1 MPRKKRST
9 ARLPPALG
17 WMAALALLLFG
28 VGEAYV
34 FSRSEQGQL
43 ILARH
48 LGLGDPNRTAQLVG
62 GRIRA
67 ALARTGIPGDSVSEG
82 RVRSAASLTKWRVGI
97 EPGQSLLQLN
107 YAVTRGL
114 ENEGA
119 AVLSGEETSAEDG
132 GSMVRLTVGL
142 PMRATHELDLVHAAR
157 RPGAPV
163 EIHGKLAIVLYG
175 FSDDARSA
183 DSSFTL
189 PVPFG
194 VALPPGRPQSGKVFR
209 AAHAAGREVV
219 LHLPLE
225 PIDYPRVNPGQGTL
239 LVTMSP
245 ARITS
250 ALHHDIDQA
259 APVAAVANHMGSLAT
274 QDMTLMR
281 SVFHELRRA
290 DLPFVHVMPAAGS
303 VCKSLASEMGV
314 PYSEPDLVLD
324 AESRQR
330 DTRALDA
337 RWKDALERARKRGAC
352 VVWIRATPL
361 ARKWLPAVFRSQK
374 LEGVS
379 LVPLSSILRKPD
391 PL

>member
-1 MPRKKRST
+1 MPRKKSST
-9 ARLPPALG
+9 SALPRALG
-17 WMAALALLLFG
+17 WLAAAALILFAL
-28 VGEAYV
+28 GEAYR

-43 ILARH
+43 VLARH
-48 LGLGDPNRTAQLVG
+48 LGLGDPKRTSELVG

-67 ALARTGIPGDSVSEG
+67 ALSRAGVPGDSVSA
-82 RVRSAASLTKWRVGI
+82 RPARSSASLTKWRIGV
-97 EPGQSLLQLN
+97 EPGRSLLQLN

-114 ENEGA
+114 ESEGA
-119 AVLSGEETSAEDG
+119 AVLSGEEAAEGGG
-132 GSMVRLTVGL
+132 GSMIRLTVGL
-142 PMRATHELDLVHAAR
+142 PMRATHELDLVRLAR

-163 EIHGKLAIVLYG
+163 ETHGRLAIVLYG
-175 FSDDARSA
+175 FGDDARSA

-194 VALPPGRPQSGKVFR
+194 VALAPGRPESRKVFR

-225 PIDYPRVNPGQGTL
+225 PIDYPRVNPGPGTV

-250 ALHHDIDQA
+250 MLRHDIDQA
-259 APVAAVANHMGSLAT
+259 APIAAVANHMGSLAT
-274 QDMTLMR
+274 QDMTVMR

-290 DLPFVHVMPAAGS
+290 DLPFVHLMPAAGA

-314 PYSEPDLVLD
+314 PYSEPDMVLD
-324 AESRQR
+324 AETRGR
-330 DTRALDA
+330 DTRALDG
-337 RWKDALERARKRGAC
+337 RWKQALQRARDRGAC

-361 ARKWLPAVFRSQK
+361 ARRWLTAAFRPQR

-379 LVPLSSILRKPD
+379 LVPLSSIIRKPD

>member
-1 MPRKKRST
+1 MRRKKSSRSS
-9 ARLPPALG
+9 LPRGLG
-17 WMAALALLLFG
+17 WLVAALLVLFG
-28 VGEAYV
+28 IGEAYR
-34 FSRSEQGQL
+34 FSRSEHGQL

-48 LGLGDPNRTAQLVG
+48 LGLGDPKRTADLIA

-67 ALARTGIPGDSVSEG
+67 ALSRAGVPGDSVAE
-82 RVRSAASLTKWRVGI
+82 RSSRSGASLSTWRIGVESGR
-97 EPGQSLLQLN
+97 SLLQLN
-107 YAVTRGL
+107 YAVTRAL
-114 ENEGA
+114 ESEGV
-119 AVLSGEETSAEDG
+119 AVLSGEEAAAPGG
-132 GSMVRLTVGL
+132 GSMIRLTAGL
-142 PMRATHELDLVHAAR
+142 PMRATHELDLVRLIR

-163 EIHGKLAIVLYG
+163 EVQGRLAIVLYG
-175 FSDDARSA
+175 FGDDARSA

-194 VALPPGRPQSGKVFR
+194 VAVAPGRRASRDVFR
-209 AAHAAGREVV
+209 AAHAAGREVI

-225 PIDYPRVNPGQGTL
+225 PIDYPRVNPGPATL

-245 ARITS
+245 AKITS

-274 QDMTLMR
+274 QDMTVMR

-290 DLPFVHVMPAAGS
+290 DLPFVHLIPAAGA

-314 PYSEPDLVLD
+314 PYSEPDMVLD

-330 DTRALDA
+330 DTKALDG
-337 RWKDALERARKRGAC
+337 RWKEALARARARGTC

-361 ARKWLPAVFRSQK
+361 TRRWLEAALQPPRLS
-374 LEGVS
+374 GVN
-379 LVPLSSILRKPD
+379 LVPLSAILRKPD

>member
-1 MPRKKRST
+1 MPRKKSSA
-9 ARLPPALG
+9 ARLPRTLG
-17 WMAALALLLFG
+17 WIALAALILFCL
-28 VGEAYV
+28 GEAYR

-48 LGLGDPNRTAQLVG
+48 LGLGDPNRTVQLVS

-67 ALARTGIPGDSVSEG
+67 ALSRAGVPGDSVSEG
-82 RVRSAASLTKWRVGI
+82 PTRSAASLTKWRIGVESGR
-97 EPGQSLLQLN
+97 SLLQLN

-114 ENEGA
+114 ESEGA
-119 AVLSGEETSAEDG
+119 AVLSGEEAPAEGG
-132 GSMVRLTVGL
+132 GSMLRLTVGL
-142 PMRATHELDLVHAAR
+142 PMRATHELDLVRLAR

-163 EIHGKLAIVLYG
+163 ETHGKLAIVLYG
-175 FSDDARSA
+175 FGDDARSA

-194 VALPPGRPQSGKVFR
+194 VAVAPGRPQSGKVFR

-225 PIDYPRVNPGQGTL
+225 PIDYPRVNPGAGTL

-245 ARITS
+245 ARLTS

-290 DLPFVHVMPAAGS
+290 DLPFVHVMPAAGA

-314 PYSEPDLVLD
+314 SYSEPDLVLD
-324 AESRQR
+324 VEPRQR
-330 DTRALDA
+330 DTRLLDA
-337 RWKDALERARKRGAC
+337 RWKEALARARDRGTC

-361 ARKWLPAVFRSQK
+361 ARKWLVAAFRPQG
-374 LEGVS
+374 LGGVS
-379 LVPLSSILRKPD
+379 LVPLSSILRKAD